1 MSVDGWNDEVKLGF
15 LIEHQKG
22 FAFKSC
28 EYESSGH
35 PVIRVS
41 NFTDRSIDTSDCKFI
56 LPSKAKDYEAFILK
70 QGDVVIATVGSW
82 PSNPAS
88 VVGKTVCVPVKL
100 DGALLNQNAVRLR
113 SKGGIDQKFLFYLL
127 KTQDFQDYIIGT
139 AQGSANQASITL
151 KAIFNFTFSL
161 PPLDEQKAIAHILG
175 TLDDKI
181 ELNQQMNR
189 TLEGIARAIFKSW
202 FIDFDPVR
210 AKMDGRQPVGMD
222 AETAALFPD
231 EFEDSPLGQ
240 IPKGWKLDCIG
251 NHVKIIKGRSYKSS
265 ELIPSDTALVTL
277 KSIQRG
283 GGYSQNGLKP
293 YSGIY
298 KSDQIIKPG
307 ELVVAY
313 TDITQAADVIG
324 KPAIVRRTS
333 HFKTLVASLDLG
345 IVRPVNEVLSIPF
358 LYCLFMTDDFQSHV
372 YGHTNG
378 STVLHLGKDGIPAYS
393 FLIPNQSIISCFS
406 YYAAPVF
413 EKLEINEIQMY
424 SLQSL
429 RDTLLPKLLS
439 GEIRVKDAEKIVEEV
454 V

>member
-1 MSVDGWNDEVKLGF
+1 MEIKFPSDWEIYPLENCMDAIIDYRGKTPQKTSMGIPLITAKIVKNGRIQPVSEYIDPKNYDKWMRRGLPKCKDVIMTTEAPLGEIAQLDNKKVALAQRLITLRGKKGF
-15 LIEHQKG
+15 LDNDFLNFLMQ
-22 FAFKSC
+22 
-28 EYESSGH
+28 
-35 PVIRVS
+35 S
-41 NFTDRSIDTSDCKFI
+41 NFVQHQLIARATGTTVLGI
-56 LPSKAKDYEAFILK
+56 K
-70 QGDVVIATVGSW
+70 QSELRKISLVI
-82 PSNPAS
+82 
-88 VVGKTVCVPVKL
+88 
-100 DGALLNQNAVRLR
+100 
-113 SKGGIDQKFLFYLL
+113 
-127 KTQDFQDYIIGT
+127 
-139 AQGSANQASITL
+139 
-151 KAIFNFTFSL
+151 

-175 TLDDKI
+175 TFDDKI

-189 TLEGIARAIFKSW
+189 TLEAIARAIFKSW

>member
-1 MSVDGWNDEVKLGF
+1 MDDPSGVSFIRGGDITGHSIQVEKLRKISPIVSQQYKRTILQGGEI
-15 LIEHQKG
+15 LISLVGTIGQIAIVPNSLKG
-22 FAFKSC
+22 ANIYRQIALVRLKP
-28 EYESSGH
+28 G
-35 PVIRVS
+35 
-41 NFTDRSIDTSDCKFI
+41 IDTRFVRYFLLSPEGQNSLQSQIRGSVQNVINLK
-56 LPSKAKDYEAFILK
+56 ELK
-70 QGDVVIATVGSW
+70 QV
-82 PSNPAS
+82 
-88 VVGKTVCVPVKL
+88 KVP
-100 DGALLNQNAVRLR
+100 
-113 SKGGIDQKFLFYLL
+113 
-127 KTQDFQDYIIGT
+127 
-139 AQGSANQASITL
+139 
-151 KAIFNFTFSL
+151 L
-161 PPLDEQKAIAHILG
+161 PPLDKQKAIAHILG
-175 TLDDKI
+175 TFDDKI

-189 TLEGIARAIFKSW
+189 TLEAIARAIFKSW